1 MARNQRCLVGMDI
14 PRPLCR
20 VVVGAIADIGIE
32 TEFQMVVG
40 IDESWQQEIPRQV
53 NTTSYEGVSLRIH
66 PVPAIE
72 LSLG

>member
-20 VVVGAIADIGIE
+20 IIVRAIADIGIK

-40 IDESWQQEIPRQV
+40 VDESWQQEIPRQV
-53 NTTSYEGVSLRIH
+53 NTGAYKRVRLCIH

-72 LSLG
+72 LSLR